1 MPTVPDVTLKLI
13 AAAMFAAFLAIT
25 STAPAETTPATT
37 ETAPSAAITDRQIG
51 ATTVFETTTVEQ
63 VTTVDQ
69 VTTVLEPAPAATTTG
84 VSPAAAARAGAA
96 AATQNESSTDSTD
109 WGWIAFGILAAAV
122 IGGGTVWLVRRR
134 RPARGS

>member
-1 MPTVPDVTLKLI
+1 VTLKLI
-13 AAAMFAAFLAIT
+13 AAAMFAAFLAVT
-25 STAPAETTPATT
+25 STAPAETTPVTT

-63 VTTVDQ
+63 VTTV
-69 VTTVLEPAPAATTTG
+69 LEPAPTATTTG

-96 AATQNESSTDSTD
+96 AATQNQSSTDSTD
-109 WGWIAFGILAAAV
+109 WGWVAFGILAAAV

-134 RPARGS
+134 RPATGS